1 LKKGFEEKLLEEAG
15 LSKNKRDFFRNRVIF
30 PVHNPSGKIIA
41 FAGRILDSTSKAPK
55 YLNSPETPIY
65 NKRKSLYGI
74 YQAKPSIR
82 KMDNC
87 YLVEGY
93 TDVISLHQ
101 AGIENVVASSG
112 TSLTEEQIILIKRH
126 TENITVLYDGDQAG
140 VAAALR
146 GVDLILAQDLNVK
159 IVILPDGEDPDSSL
173 KIMGTDNFRK
183 FLEQNSTDFIFFKAK
198 FMMDQIGNDPIKKVT
213 LINDIVQSIAKIP
226 NPLKRSIYLKE
237 CQALLNIDES
247 ILTIELNKILQKDRQ
262 RFKVK
267 NDAPNIHIDRIDK
280 PTILSDVFQEKD
292 LIRIIISA
300 GNNLFSEEPR
310 ITVSDYILENIE
322 DVLDGF
328 DNLLYKEILQEVIN
342 HSKEGKILTSGFF
355 INHQREEFRQ
365 VASDVLS
372 TPYEYSPN
380 WEKKWDVYLQSQ
392 KMPDLNFIK
401 DTENMLL
408 RFKLRKIGKA
418 IANNS
423 AKIKQLF
430 EEQDDNYILHLKIDR
445 ELKNLRNE
453 IAAMLG
459 TVVF

>member
-1 LKKGFEEKLLEEAG
+1 
-15 LSKNKRDFFRNRVIF
+15 
-30 PVHNPSGKIIA
+30 
-41 FAGRILDSTSKAPK
+41 
-55 YLNSPETPIY
+55 
-65 NKRKSLYGI
+65 
-74 YQAKPSIR
+74 
-82 KMDNC
+82 
-87 YLVEGY
+87 
-93 TDVISLHQ
+93 
-101 AGIENVVASSG
+101 
-112 TSLTEEQIILIKRH
+112 
-126 TENITVLYDGDQAG
+126 
-140 VAAALR
+140 
-146 GVDLILAQDLNVK
+146 
-159 IVILPDGEDPDSSL
+159 
-173 KIMGTDNFRK
+173 
-183 FLEQNSTDFIFFKAK
+183 
-198 FMMDQIGNDPIKKVT
+198 
-213 LINDIVQSIAKIP
+213 
-226 NPLKRSIYLKE
+226 
-237 CQALLNIDES
+237 LLNIDES